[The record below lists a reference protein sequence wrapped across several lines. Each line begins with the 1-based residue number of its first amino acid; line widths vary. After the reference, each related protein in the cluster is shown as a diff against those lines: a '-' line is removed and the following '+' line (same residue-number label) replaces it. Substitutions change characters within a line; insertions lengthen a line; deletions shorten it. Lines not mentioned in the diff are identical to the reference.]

1 MKNDRYKYD
10 ANYAMLIKEEM
21 HRLWDLSEKVPMCRR
36 AEIYSMGNALQ
47 AMLQEIKLN
56 EYFIQYGY

>member
-1 MKNDRYKYD
+1 MKDDMYKYD

-36 AEIYSMGNALQ
+36 PEIYSMGIALQ
-47 AMLQEIKLN
+47 AMLQEIERN
-56 EYFIQYGY
+56 EEFIRDGY